1 MALKKR
7 AAEERARR
15 ERMEGFLPTREENV
29 SSDRGGVERLSH
41 HSQIL
46 TSPPRESMQGVPR
59 RGVNPGNGEY
69 SSPLARAGGGPSS
82 FYLGG
87 GDPFGV
93 SGNGGVKV
101 ADGAFTRFSEG
112 GGGFVDARALDAAEA
127 RRRQLVADLDAQV
140 RAKREQKR
148 LQELREELEDAKI
161 ERRIQEVIEQERLER

>member
-1 MALKKR
+1 VGGVDPIDMRFDSRFVREAALKEAKRAQFKAQLDEQVALKKR

-15 ERMEGFLPTREENV
+15 ERMNPGFLPTREENV
-29 SSDRGGVERLSH
+29 SSDRGGGERLSH

-87 GDPFGV
+87 GRPVWRLG
-93 SGNGGVKV
+93 
-101 ADGAFTRFSEG
+101 E
-112 GGGFVDARALDAAEA
+112 
-127 RRRQLVADLDAQV
+127 RRRESRRRRSIHALLRGRRRV
-140 RAKREQKR
+140 RGRARPG
-148 LQELREELEDAKI
+148 
-161 ERRIQEVIEQERLER
+161 RRGGSPASARG